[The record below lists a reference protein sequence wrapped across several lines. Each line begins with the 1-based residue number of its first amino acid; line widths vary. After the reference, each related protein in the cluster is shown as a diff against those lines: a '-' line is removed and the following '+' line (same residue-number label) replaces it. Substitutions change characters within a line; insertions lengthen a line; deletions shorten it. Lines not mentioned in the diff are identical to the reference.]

1 MVRATLNTSPFTS
14 MYWRDCQDPS
24 GSSRSRSRSS
34 SSDCSISVRQA
45 SSTVSWP
52 YFSISASMRSR
63 ATLLQAIIEDMS
75 SATIS
80 GERTMFSM
88 VSITSWFTVPPLTS
102 LMPGEENP
110 SVKMSGASGQ
120 NPPGLVAPMS

>member
-1 MVRATLNTSPFTS
+1 

-24 GSSRSRSRSS
+24 GSSRSRSRSNV
-34 SSDCSISVRQA
+34 SDCSISVRHA
-45 SSTVSWP
+45 WSTVWWP

-63 ATLLQAIIEDMS
+63 ATLLQAIIDDMS

-80 GERTMFSM
+80 GERTMLSN
-88 VSITSWFTVPPLTS
+88 VSITSWFTLPPLTRR
-102 LMPGEENP
+102 MPGDEKP
-110 SVKMSGASGQ
+110 SVYMSGASGQ